1 LVEFNQN
8 EMKVLIIDDDPIL
21 IMVCTRLMKITGFSE
36 VVYAAKEGREG
47 MNMLQEQLASAPENL
62 PDLILLDINM
72 PVMNGWE
79 FLDELLVMLPKMP
92 HNLPVFMLSST
103 IDQADFEK
111 ANSYEI
117 VKGFYSKP
125 LTKENLEEIEKILGI
140 DA

>member
-1 LVEFNQN
+1 
-8 EMKVLIIDDDPIL
+8 MKVLIIDDDPIL

-47 MNMLQEQLASAPENL
+47 MNLLLEQLASDLDSL

-79 FLDELLVMLPKMP
+79 FLDELVALLPKMP
-92 HNLPVFMLSST
+92 HTLPVFMLSST
-103 IDQADFEK
+103 IDQADFDK
-111 ANSYEI
+111 ADSFEI

-125 LTKENLEEIEKILGI
+125 LTKENLEDIEKVLGI

>member
-1 LVEFNQN
+1 
-8 EMKVLIIDDDPIL
+8 MKVLIIDDDPIL

-47 MNMLQEQLASAPENL
+47 MNLLLEQLASAPDSL

-79 FLDELLVMLPKMP
+79 FLDELVALLPKMP
-92 HNLPVFMLSST
+92 QTLPVFMLSST
-103 IDQADFEK
+103 IDQADFDK
-111 ANSYEI
+111 ADSFEI

-125 LTKENLEEIEKILGI
+125 LTKENLEDIEKVLGI
-140 DA
+140 DV

>member
-1 LVEFNQN
+1 
-8 EMKVLIIDDDPIL
+8 MKVLIIDDDPIL

-36 VVYAAKEGREG
+36 VVYAAKEGLEG
-47 MNMLQEQLASAPENL
+47 MDLLKEQLSTAPEQL

-79 FLDELLVMLPKMP
+79 FLDELLTLLPKMQ
-92 HNLPVFMLSST
+92 HALPVFMLSST
-103 IDQADFEK
+103 IDQADFDR
-111 ANSYEI
+111 ADSYEV

>member
-1 LVEFNQN
+1 
-8 EMKVLIIDDDPIL
+8 MKVLIIDDDPIL

-47 MNMLQEQLASAPENL
+47 MNLLLEQLASEPDSL

-79 FLDELLVMLPKMP
+79 FLDELVALLPKMP
-92 HNLPVFMLSST
+92 QTLPVFMLSST
-103 IDQADFEK
+103 IDQADFDK
-111 ANSYEI
+111 ADSFEI

-125 LTKENLEEIEKILGI
+125 LTKENLEDIEKVLGI